1 MPPILPG
8 PAKIRFDSG
17 LAAVKSRRAMLD
29 IRVIRENPSLVQDR
43 LKARGGDHW
52 KLVDE
57 VLACDE
63 TRRKAET
70 EKQQLQSQRKQT
82 SKQIGM
88 LKGKGEDTSAIEAE
102 VRGINDRIASLD
114 AEAEA
119 AQLKQTDLLL
129 NIPNLTHDACPVGN
143 DESANPVV
151 REWGSQP
158 QIADPKDHV
167 DLANQHQLIHWDDGI
182 RVAGSGFVV
191 YRGLGAKLE
200 RALINFLL
208 DTQAAQGYEEVNVP
222 HLVLRECMEGTG
234 QLPKFED
241 DMYGTDAGEDGRNR
255 LFLAPTAEVPVTNL
269 YRDTILNEAD
279 LPVRMVAYTP
289 CFRRE
294 AGSAGRDN
302 KGIIRMHQF
311 DKVELVQIVHP
322 DHGFAVL
329 EQLTAHA
336 EAILQKLGLHYR
348 TIELCT
354 GDIGFSS
361 AKTYDIEVWA
371 PGQGKYLEVSS
382 CSCFTDYQARRMKL
396 RFKDADGKNRFPH
409 TLNGSGT
416 ALPRLYVAL
425 LEQCQQ
431 ADGSIRIPEVLVP
444 YFGAERIG

>member
-1 MPPILPG
+1 
-8 PAKIRFDSG
+8 
-17 LAAVKSRRAMLD
+17 MLD
-29 IRVIRENPSLVQDR
+29 IRLIREDADGVVER

-52 KLVDE
+52 TLVAK

-63 TRRKAET
+63 ARRKAET
-70 EKQQLQSQRKQT
+70 EKQQLQGQRKT
-82 SKQIGM
+82 ISKQIGA
-88 LKGKGEDTSAIEAE
+88 LKAKGEDSSEIEAQ
-102 VRGINDRIASLD
+102 VRAIKEQIEALD
-114 AEAEA
+114 TQSDEAG
-119 AQLKQTDLLL
+119 LKQTELLL
-129 NIPNLTHDACPVGN
+129 NIPNLTHDACPVGE
-143 DESANPVV
+143 DEDANPVI
-151 REWGSQP
+151 RRWGEAP
-158 QIADPKDHV
+158 AIDRPKDHV
-167 DLANQHQLIHWDDGI
+167 ELADQHGLIGWEDGI
-182 RVAGSGFVV
+182 RVSGSGFVV
-191 YRGLGAKLE
+191 YRGQGAKLE

-208 DTQAAQGYEEVNVP
+208 DEQTTNGYEEVNVP

-255 LFLAPTAEVPVTNL
+255 LFCAPTAEVPVTNL
-269 YRDTILNEAD
+269 CRETLFAEAD
-279 LPVRMVAYTP
+279 LPKKMVAYTP

-311 DKVELVQIVHP
+311 DKVELVQVVHP
-322 DHGFAVL
+322 DQGFDVL
-329 EQLTAHA
+329 EELTGHA
-336 EAILQKLGLHYR
+336 EGILQKLGLHYR
-348 TIELCT
+348 VIELCT

-371 PGQGKYLEVSS
+371 PGHGKYLEVSS

-396 RFKDADGKNRFPH
+396 RFKDKEGKNRFPH

-431 ADGSIRIPEVLVP
+431 PDGSIRIPDALVP
-444 YFGAERIG
+444 YFGAEKIV